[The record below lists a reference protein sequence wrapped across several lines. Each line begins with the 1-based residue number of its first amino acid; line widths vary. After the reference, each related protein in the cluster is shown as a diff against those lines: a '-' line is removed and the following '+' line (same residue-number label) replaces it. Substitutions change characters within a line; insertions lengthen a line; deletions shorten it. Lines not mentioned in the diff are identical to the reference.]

1 VTAETPARPAADV
14 AGLLDPFGPAWVEDP
29 YRVFAAARPEGRVFH
44 SESLGYWLVTRYED
58 VKAVLHDTERFSADV
73 ATAPL
78 MPPGE
83 RAVKKLQAAGFCPV
97 RTLTDNDPPGHGR
110 VRRLVNR
117 AFTPKRVQWLEP
129 HIRRLATEH
138 IDRLGVPDGGT
149 AEVDLVAGL
158 TYPLPALVIFLLIG
172 VPESYLRAVKDGST
186 HRVTLICGR
195 PSDDDQERAAEGMG
209 DFWQLCRSIIED
221 RMETPRDD
229 FPSALIAAREG
240 DHAALTLEELTTLAF
255 GQLFAGHETTTGHLT
270 NAVRHILGRPG
281 TWERLRAD
289 PGRIPA
295 VVEEA
300 LRIDPPVINWRRRA
314 KVDVRLGDVDVPAG
328 AKLLLLLGSANHDAA
343 VFDDPE
349 TFDPDRPNAR
359 EHLAFGFG
367 EHTCLGASLA
377 RLESRVVLE
386 ELLGRF
392 PAASL
397 PAQELDYLPNILF
410 RAPRGLKV
418 RLTAGPAAGEPAE

>member
-1 VTAETPARPAADV
+1 MIPEIDV

-29 YRVFAAARPEGRVFH
+29 YPVFARARQEGRAFYV
-44 SESLGYWLVTRYED
+44 ESLGYWLVTRYDD
-58 VKAVLHDTERFSADV
+58 VKAVLHDTERFSADI

-83 RAVKKLQAAGFCPV
+83 RAVKKLQAAGFAPA

-129 HIRRLATEH
+129 HIRLLATDH
-138 IDRLGVPDGGT
+138 IDRFAIPEGGS
-149 AEVDLVAGL
+149 ADVDIVAGL
-158 TYPLPALVIFLLIG
+158 TYPLPALVIFTLLG
-172 VPESYLRAVKDGST
+172 VPESYLKAVKDGSA
-186 HRVTLICGR
+186 HRVMLICGR
-195 PSDDDQERAAEGMG
+195 PSEDDQERAAEGMG

-221 RMETPRDD
+221 RMANPRDD

-240 DHAALTLEELTTLAF
+240 DHAALNPAELTTLAF

-281 TWERLRAD
+281 TWAELRAD
-289 PGRIPA
+289 PARIPA

-314 KVDVRLGDVDVPAG
+314 KVDVRIGDVDIPAG
-328 AKLLLLLGSANHDAA
+328 AKLLLLLGSANHDGE
-343 VFDDPE
+343 VFPDPE
-349 TFDPDRPNAR
+349 TFDPERPNAR

-386 ELLGRF
+386 ELVGRF
-392 PAASL
+392 SGASL
-397 PAQELDYLPNILF
+397 LPQELDYLPNILF
-410 RAPRGLKV
+410 RAPRGLMV
-418 RLTAGPAAGEPAE
+418 RLTA